1 MTKWFLNTFLP
12 SFKEGD
18 TQITE
23 KQYNVFVSNLKGK
36 EFIDGYISGYM
47 KTVNGYKLKVYSWQT
62 VNGTRYY
69 IEKEKAQQGRGLRP
83 LQKGDNMR
91 KTSKDISDIIEKL
104 EKHERLLDEIDNEFM
119 ILSDKIVEG
128 TITKEEKERFRVY
141 NHLRSM
147 I

>member
-1 MTKWFLNTFLP
+1 
-12 SFKEGD
+12 
-18 TQITE
+18 
-23 KQYNVFVSNLKGK
+23 
-36 EFIDGYISGYM
+36 
-47 KTVNGYKLKVYSWQT
+47 
-62 VNGTRYY
+62 
-69 IEKEKAQQGRGLRP
+69 
-83 LQKGDNMR
+83 MR